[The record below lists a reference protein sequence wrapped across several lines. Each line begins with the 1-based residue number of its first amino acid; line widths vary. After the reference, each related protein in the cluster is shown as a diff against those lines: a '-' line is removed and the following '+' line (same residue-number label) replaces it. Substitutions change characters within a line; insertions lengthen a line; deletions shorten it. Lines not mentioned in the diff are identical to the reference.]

1 MKNIAYLSLGSN
13 IGEREEF
20 LKLAVQ
26 KLSEDKNVIIEAC
39 SSIYE
44 TDPVGYTDQDQ
55 FLNIAV
61 KIATSYSASQLL
73 ELCLKIEQELGRI
86 REFRWGPRVIDLDI
100 LLYNKENIEMETL
113 QVPHPRMTE
122 RAFVL
127 IPLLEIDRSITLPN
141 IKTPL
146 VEVLDEIPDK
156 EGVRLWKQING
167 EDASALFEN

>member
-13 IGEREEF
+13 IGNREDN
-20 LKLAVQ
+20 LKNAVVE
-26 KLSEDKNVIIEAC
+26 LSNQPEITIEAI

-44 TDPVGYTDQDQ
+44 TDPVGYTEQDL

-61 KIATSYSASQLL
+61 KISTVLSAMQLL
-73 ELCLKIEQELGRI
+73 EICLQIEKNLGRV
-86 REFRWGPRVIDLDI
+86 RDVRWGPRKIDLDI
-100 LLYNKENIEMETL
+100 LLYNKENIEMERL

-127 IPLLEIDRSITLPN
+127 IPLLEIDRSLALP
-141 IKTPL
+141 KLYTPL
-146 VEVLDEIPDK
+146 TDVLDEIPDK

-167 EDASALFEN
+167 EDAFALFEN

>member
-13 IGEREEF
+13 IGNREEF
-20 LKLAVQ
+20 LKLALQ
-26 KLSEDKNVIIEAC
+26 KLREDDNVNVEAC

-44 TDPVGYTDQDQ
+44 TDPVGYTNQEN

-61 KIATSYSASQLL
+61 KITTSYSALQLL
-73 ELCLKIEQELGRI
+73 ELCLKIELELGRI

-127 IPLLEIDRSITLPN
+127 IPLLEINRSLVLPTLN
-141 IKTPL
+141 TPL

-167 EDASALFEN
+167 EDASALFES